1 MRKNNVISIAI
12 PGYIL
17 DFLKSKA
24 RKLSAEQD
32 KDINHADLIRKALVK
47 FYKIKEPK
55 DEDRP
60 KIKGTKQGS
69 KSKNLSK

>member
-1 MRKNNVISIAI
+1 METSIISIAI
-12 PGYIL
+12 PTYVL
-17 DFLKSKA
+17 KFLKSKA

-60 KIKGTKQGS
+60 KIRGTKQGS